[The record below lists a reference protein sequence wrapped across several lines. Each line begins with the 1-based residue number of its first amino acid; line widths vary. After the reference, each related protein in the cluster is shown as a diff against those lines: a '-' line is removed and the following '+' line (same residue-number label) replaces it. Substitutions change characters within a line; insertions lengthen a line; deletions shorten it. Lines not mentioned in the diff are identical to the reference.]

1 MQGCYVEGVIIYFIE
16 SKNKNPDFLSENALK
31 RLYDRKSGFLKFP
44 LHLQFEYFT
53 L

>member
-1 MQGCYVEGVIIYFIE
+1 MEGVIIYFIE
-16 SKNKNPDFLSENALK
+16 SKSKNENPDFLSENALK